1 MMTRPRRFLAARV
14 TIAALM
20 TLGASLGST
29 TLSSAAPSKQQV
41 EAAKTKL
48 DTLNRQ
54 LSLLVEQYDQAQIR
68 LHQVEGRLA
77 DTKAAAD
84 HAQATAD
91 RALADLNDNASRAY
105 QGFGSQI
112 SVLFDATS
120 LADFSDRLEFLGSM
134 AQADTDL
141 ANIAERARQEAKW
154 LADQL
159 RQTLA
164 ERQGILD
171 DLAAK
176 RYDIQAGVDRTR
188 ALYDELNR
196 KYLDAVAAAE
206 AAAEAAAKAAA
217 EAAQQGPSGGGIV
230 VGDVPGPPPAPN
242 PDAQAAIQAAYSVI
256 GTPYVWGAADPDV
269 GFDCSGLTMWSWAHA
284 GVSLP
289 HSSAAQYAALPHVD
303 RSNLQPGDLLFFYTP
318 ISHEGMYLT
327 PSTMI
332 DANHSGDVVNVRPIL
347 WDNFVGAARP

>member
-1 MMTRPRRFLAARV
+1 MTRPRRFLAARV

-41 EAAKTKL
+41 EAAKAKL

-54 LSLLVEQYDQAQIR
+54 LSLLVEQYNQAQIR
-68 LHQVEGRLA
+68 LHEVEGRLA

-84 HAQATAD
+84 RAQATAD
-91 RALADLNDNASRAY
+91 RAVADLNDNAARAY

-141 ANIAERARQEAKW
+141 ANTAERAQQEAKW

-176 RYDIQAGVDRTR
+176 RSDIQAGIGQAR
-188 ALYDELNR
+188 ALYDELNQ
-196 KYLDAVAAAE
+196 KYLDAVVAAE
-206 AAAEAAAKAAA
+206 AAAEAAAKAA
-217 EAAQQGPSGGGIV
+217 QQAPSGGGIV
-230 VGDVPGPPPAPN
+230 VGVVPGPPPATNPN
-242 PDAQAAIQAAYSVI
+242 AQAAIQAAYSVI
-256 GTPYVWGAADPDV
+256 GTPYVWGSADPSV
-269 GFDCSGLTMWSWAHA
+269 GFDCSGLTMWSWAQA

-318 ISHEGMYLT
+318 ISHVGMYLT

-332 DANHSGDVVNVRPIL
+332 DANHPGDVVNVRPIN
-347 WDNFVGAARP
+347 WDSFVGAARP

>member
-1 MMTRPRRFLAARV
+1 MSRPRRFLAARV

-20 TLGASLGST
+20 VLGASLGSS

-41 EAAKTKL
+41 EAAKGKL
-48 DTLNRQ
+48 DALNQR

-68 LHQVEGRLA
+68 LHEVEGQLA
-77 DTKAAAD
+77 GAKAAAD
-84 HAQATAD
+84 RAQAIAD
-91 RALADLNDNASRAY
+91 HALADLNDNAARAY

-120 LADFSDRLEFLGSM
+120 LADFSDRLEFLGNM
-134 AQADTDL
+134 AQADSDL
-141 ANIAERARQEAKW
+141 ANTADRAQQEANW

-164 ERQGILD
+164 ERKTIVQ

-176 RYDIQAGVDRTR
+176 RSDIQTGIGQAR
-188 ALYDELNR
+188 ALYAELNKR
-196 KYLDAVAAAE
+196 YLDAVAAA
-206 AAAEAAAKAAA
+206 KAAA
-217 EAAQQGPSGGGIV
+217 AAAASANSGIV
-230 VGDVPGPPPAPN
+230 GNVPGPPPAPN
-242 PDAQAAIQAAYSVI
+242 PNAQAAIQAAYSVI
-256 GTPYVWGAADPDV
+256 GTPYVWGAADPSV
-269 GFDCSGLTMWSWAHA
+269 GFDCSGLTMWSWAQA

-318 ISHEGMYLT
+318 ISHVGMYLT

-332 DANHSGDVVNVRPIL
+332 DANHPGDVVNVRPIN
-347 WDNFVGAARP
+347 WDSFVGAARP

>member
-1 MMTRPRRFLAARV
+1 MSKPRRLLAARL

-20 TLGASLGST
+20 VLGASLGSS
-29 TLSSAAPSKQQV
+29 TLSFAAPSKQQV
-41 EAAKTKL
+41 EAAKAKL
-48 DTLNRQ
+48 DTLNQR

-68 LHQVEGRLA
+68 LSEIEGQLA
-77 DTKAAAD
+77 GAKAAAD
-84 HAQATAD
+84 RAQAVAD
-91 RALADLNDNASRAY
+91 HALADLNDNAARAY

-120 LADFSDRLEFLGSM
+120 LADFSDRLEFLGNM

-141 ANIAERARQEAKW
+141 ANTAERAQQEARW

-164 ERQGILD
+164 ERQAIVQ

-176 RYDIQAGVDRTR
+176 RSDIQSGIGQAR
-188 ALYDELNR
+188 ALYAELNKR
-196 KYLDAVAAAE
+196 YLDAVAAA
-206 AAAEAAAKAAA
+206 KAAA
-217 EAAQQGPSGGGIV
+217 AAAASASTGVV
-230 VGDVPGPPPAPN
+230 VGNVPGPPPAPN
-242 PDAQAAIQAAYSVI
+242 PNAQAAIQAAYSVI
-256 GTPYVWGAADPDV
+256 GTPYVWGSADPNV

-289 HSSAAQYAALPHVD
+289 HSSAAQYGALPHVD
-303 RSNLQPGDLLFFYTP
+303 RSNLQAGDLLFFYTP
-318 ISHEGMYLT
+318 ISHVGMYLT

-332 DANHSGDVVNVRPIL
+332 DANHPGDVVNVRAIN
-347 WDNFVGAARP
+347 WDSFVGAARP